1 MVKHNGRC
9 PQSPT
14 GAHWWVMSWPEPCV
28 YIGTC
33 KWCGMVKHE
42 DANLGLGRDDARTRV
57 CGRYAA
63 RQEMAEIE
71 TRGDTPEEE
80 TMGEI
85 QIPEFKPGV
94 QGNTAKGR
102 FYGAHFDQIRSDLAT
117 LGKAETIRKWGMS
130 EAWLYDHFKGL
141 DPNLIRR
148 KARTRPERVTAPVS
162 TGAAVR
168 AAEELLGMPAGSVT
182 AQTVAVTTNAEG
194 DNYTAHD
201 IPDDGDG
208 KFAHLPVATGPLP
221 AWNDSWTPEVQIAWL
236 EAATAIELA
245 RTLARKVT
253 A

>member
-1 MVKHNGRC
+1 MKHNPHC
-9 PQSPT
+9 EKSPT
-14 GAHWWVMSWPEPCV
+14 GAHHYVMEWPEPGV
-28 YIGTC
+28 YQGTC
-33 KWCGMVKHE
+33 KYCGHRRYE

-102 FYGAHFDQIRSDLAT
+102 FYGAHFDEIQRDLAQ

-148 KARTRPERVTAPVS
+148 KARERPARVTAPAS

-168 AAEELLGMPAGSVT
+168 AAEELLGMPAGSVAT
-182 AQTVAVTTNAEG
+182 EALGTPQTPQQTTQQAP
-194 DNYTAHD
+194 DNGHS
-201 IPDDGDG
+201 
-208 KFAHLPVATGPLP
+208 PLP
-221 AWNDSWTPEVQIAWL
+221 PWRDDWKPDVQIEWL
-236 EAATAIELA
+236 RASRDIEVA
-245 RTLARKVT
+245 RIAVAK
-253 A
+253 